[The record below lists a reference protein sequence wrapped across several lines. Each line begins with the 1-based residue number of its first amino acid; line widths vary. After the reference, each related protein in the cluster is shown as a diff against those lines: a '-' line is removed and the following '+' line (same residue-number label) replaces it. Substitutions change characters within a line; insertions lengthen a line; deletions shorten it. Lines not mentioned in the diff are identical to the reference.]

1 MEGAWMSEAL
11 ANLAEYPML
20 WRVLLNA
27 AAIAGISA
35 WLGVQI
41 LARGIVFL
49 GLTVAQGAAAGMTL
63 SFWLGFYS
71 LLGSLGFVLATVF
84 ALASQR
90 FQTRE
95 GHEEGKIAI
104 LYTVF
109 LALAGLFLV
118 LNPRGEGRMQFI
130 FYGNVLTID
139 AVETLVLWGGGIL
152 LFGVQTWRWK
162 GFLWLAAD
170 PRTASAFGVPFRR
183 YNLAFF
189 LLLGSGLA
197 LLLHFAGLVVPLALM
212 IVPAYTAFHTVTGM
226 RNVMVTALSLA
237 VIPTV
242 LAVMAGIAFAPN
254 YPLGSMIAIASL
266 SASLVF
272 FAAHRVLHGLGA
284 RHGKWAAA

>member
-1 MEGAWMSEAL
+1 MDASWLEAWH
-11 ANLAEYPML
+11 NLIEYPML

-27 AAIAGISA
+27 TAIAAVAA

-49 GLTVAQGAAAGMTL
+49 GLAVAQGAAAGMTL
-63 SFWLGFYS
+63 AFWMGFHS
-71 LLGSLGFVLATVF
+71 LLGSLLFVAGTVA
-84 ALASQR
+84 ALAGER
-90 FQTRE
+90 FQLRQ

-118 LNPRGEGRMQFI
+118 LNPRGEGRMQYI

-139 AVETLVLWGGGIL
+139 FAETLILWGAAGLIFAL
-152 LFGVQTWRWK
+152 QVLRWK

-183 YNLAFF
+183 YNALFF
-189 LLLGSGLA
+189 LMLGTGLA

-212 IVPAYTAFHTVTGM
+212 IVPAYTAFHTVTGI
-226 RNVMVTALSLA
+226 RPVLIVALGLSVLPTLLA
-237 VIPTV
+237 V
-242 LAVMAGIAFAPN
+242 AAGIAFAPN
-254 YPLGSMIAIASL
+254 YPLGSMIAIGALAASL
-266 SASLVF
+266 AFL
-272 FAAHRVLHGLGA
+272 ATHRLGHLLA
-284 RHGKWAAA
+284 RRQPSEA

>member
-1 MEGAWMSEAL
+1 MSEAL
-11 ANLAEYPML
+11 TNLAEYPML

-27 AAIAGISA
+27 AVIAAISS

-63 SFWLGFYS
+63 AFWLGFYS
-71 LLGSLGFVLATVF
+71 LLGSLAFVAGTVF

-118 LNPRGEGRMQFI
+118 LNPRGEGRMQYI

-139 AVETLVLWGGGIL
+139 TLESLVLWGGGAL
-152 LFGVQTWRWK
+152 LFGVQAWRWK

-189 LLLGSGLA
+189 LLLGAGLA
-197 LLLHFAGLVVPLALM
+197 VLLHFAGLVVPLALM

-226 RNVMVTALSLA
+226 RHVVWTALSLA
-237 VIPTV
+237 VIP
-242 LAVMAGIAFAPN
+242 AVFAVAAGIAFAPN
-254 YPLGSMIAIASL
+254 YPLGSMIAMATLAASL
-266 SASLVF
+266 MF
-272 FAAHRVLHGLGA
+272 FAAHGIAHGVHARRDALGA
-284 RHGKWAAA
+284 A